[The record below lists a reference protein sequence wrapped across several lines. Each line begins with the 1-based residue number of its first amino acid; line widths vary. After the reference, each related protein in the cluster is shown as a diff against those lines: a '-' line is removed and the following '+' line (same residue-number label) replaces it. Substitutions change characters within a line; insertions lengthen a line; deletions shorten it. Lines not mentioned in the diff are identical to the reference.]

1 MSKYLPYSGFKQL
14 NQKKLDGIDVNF
26 ISENSLHEHIL
37 EIYLEYPD
45 ELHKLHND
53 YPLAPGKT

>member
-14 NQKKLDGIDVNF
+14 NQKKLDSFDVNL